1 MTLYNCQSES
11 LLTRNVRDCHKLGI
25 PLLID
30 LDVVV
35 LHPLPNRAHP
45 LFVRMLQDVLAVLRM
60 NCIQDVEEVLPI
72 TVLALRE
79 LVRHKLHELWIKTR
93 FFPKV

>member
-1 MTLYNCQSES
+1 M
-11 LLTRNVRDCHKLGI
+11 

-35 LHPLPNRAHP
+35 LHHLPSRAHP
-45 LFVRMLQDVLAVLRM
+45 LLVRMLQDVLAVLRM

-79 LVRHKLHELWIKTR
+79 LVRHELHELWVKTR

>member
-1 MTLYNCQSES
+1 M
-11 LLTRNVRDCHKLGI
+11 

-30 LDVVV
+30 FDVVV
-35 LHPLPNRAHP
+35 LHHLPSRAH
-45 LFVRMLQDVLAVLRM
+45 LLLVFMLQDVLAVLRM

-79 LVRHKLHELWIKTR
+79 LVRHELHELWVKTR

>member
-1 MTLYNCQSES
+1 M
-11 LLTRNVRDCHKLGI
+11 

-35 LHPLPNRAHP
+35 LHHLPSRAHP
-45 LFVRMLQDVLAVLRM
+45 LLVCMLQDVLAVLRM
-60 NCIQDVEEVLPI
+60 NCIQDVEEVLPV

-79 LVRHKLHELWIKTR
+79 LVRHELHELWVKTR

>member
-1 MTLYNCQSES
+1 M
-11 LLTRNVRDCHKLGI
+11 

-35 LHPLPNRAHP
+35 LHPLPSRAHP
-45 LFVRMLQDVLAVLRM
+45 LLVRMLQDVLAVLRM

-72 TVLALRE
+72 TILSLRK
-79 LVRHKLHELWIKTR
+79 LVRHELHELWFLAG